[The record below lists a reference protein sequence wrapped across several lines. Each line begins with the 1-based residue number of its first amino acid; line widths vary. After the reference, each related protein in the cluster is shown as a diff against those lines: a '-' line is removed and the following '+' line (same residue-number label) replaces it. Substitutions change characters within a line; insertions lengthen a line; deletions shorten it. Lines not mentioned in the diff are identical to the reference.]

1 MPNNKKKKEV
11 PVPEKDSETKDA
23 LLEKDEKDDEL
34 IIDRNS
40 YNVNDDSGRID
51 KEMETYI
58 VKNLTQKDFK
68 KMREMFSYDKLVVIF
83 RQKSLRQVG
92 DKLKEKHPSLFKK
105 SEMVKFQNIHDT
117 RFKKEQV
124 ELINEL
130 RKAETGNE
138 NRRMTRRRTELEKL
152 SGKGHVKRI
161 LDGYDINIFID

>member
-1 MPNNKKKKEV
+1 
-11 PVPEKDSETKDA
+11 
-23 LLEKDEKDDEL
+23 
-34 IIDRNS
+34 
-40 YNVNDDSGRID
+40 
-51 KEMETYI
+51 
-58 VKNLTQKDFK
+58 
-68 KMREMFSYDKLVVIF
+68 MFSYDKLVVIF

-138 NRRMTRRRTELEKL
+138 NRRMTRRRTELEEL